1 MNDVQVAPASTST
14 APLFGLGLDV
24 GGTQCRWALT
34 AGNGDLLAQGV
45 APGWTALQLGSEA
58 GRNTIAQAL
67 QPLAAAVTAAVE
79 AATTAALT
87 AALTVAQTL
96 AQTASQTASQT
107 VAPTAAVTA
116 TLATPVATT
125 ATEAVT
131 AAPQA
136 RIGRLVAGVTGFDPG
151 QHDDLAAL
159 LGSVFGLPAPALRL
173 MNDIELACHAAF
185 APGTGLVLYAGTGAV
200 AAAIDSGGK
209 LHRAGGRGLAID
221 DAGGGAWIAQ
231 QALRAV
237 WRAEDD
243 APGAWRH
250 SLLARR
256 LFDAM
261 GGTDWAATRAWV
273 YQGPG
278 SDRGTLGRLALEVAA
293 AAQAGDAT
301 ALAILQAAG
310 SELARPALAL
320 LRRLGLRPVAL
331 AGRVWA
337 LHPAVEAS
345 CRSTLAAALP
355 VAPAVQRASRPAHLA
370 AARMAA
376 AALSAAASTGAN
388 PAPANSAPVN
398 PAPAKITPSGDA
410 RR

>member
-1 MNDVQVAPASTST
+1 MNVDRDAPASTPT
-14 APLFGLGLDV
+14 APHFGLGLDV

-34 AGNGDLLAQGV
+34 GAHGDLLAQGV

-58 GRNTIAQAL
+58 GRSAIALAL
-67 QPLAAAVTAAVE
+67 QPVAADVMAAVE
-79 AATTAALT
+79 AALTASLTAALT
-87 AALTVAQTL
+87 AA
-96 AQTASQTASQT
+96 
-107 VAPTAAVTA
+107 PTAALTA

-125 ATEAVT
+125 VTEAVP

-136 RIGRLVAGVTGFDPG
+136 LIGRLVAGVTGFDPG
-151 QHDDLAAL
+151 QHDALAAL
-159 LGSVFGLPAPALRL
+159 LGTVFGPPAPALRL

-200 AAAIDSGGK
+200 AAAIDAGGK
-209 LHRAGGRGLAID
+209 LHRAGGRGLVID

-256 LFDAM
+256 LFDAI

-376 AALSAAASTGAN
+376 AALSPAASTGAN
-388 PAPANSAPVN
+388 PAPVNSAPVN